1 MWEHVQSWPTGDNH
15 LSSHDYSDLVSS
27 HFFPQTQLFR
37 CNRRFRFIFSAQ
49 GLFWVIKAQW
59 IFVSLSSN
67 TNSLSGEL
75 SAVTTSSSVVGE
87 RASSFSIASPPS
99 TCSEQRRASSYFR
112 LHVYKVPGLHLAFS
126 DFCKSWTTCLFLLQA
141 HLVAA
146 FEQSLGNM
154 TIRLKSLTLTAEQK
168 VKTSSP
174 CFIIDFANQSAQS
187 ELPQLFRHCLCVG
200 LWAERVEEDHRAAEE
215 AERRC
220 SGCHQRGHQHTWTH
234 A

>member
-1 MWEHVQSWPTGDNH
+1 MSKADPQGIIIYLRTIILIWSALIFFLRPSCSDATGG
-15 LSSHDYSDLVSS
+15 LGSFSQLKVSS
-27 HFFPQTQLFR
+27 
-37 CNRRFRFIFSAQ
+37 
-49 GLFWVIKAQW
+49 GLSK
-59 IFVSLSSN
+59 
-67 TNSLSGEL
+67 LSGSLFPSSLKPTL
-75 SAVTTSSSVVGE
+75 SPAVTTSSSVVGE

-174 CFIIDFANQSAQS
+174 CFITDFANQSAQS
-187 ELPQLFRHCLCVG
+187 ELLQLFRHCLCVG